1 MFTFLLQLCVF
12 APAAFSRS
20 CICEKYQ
27 PVSLEQQGVMHS
39 PLPMEKPL
47 DSVVTP
53 IIKTFHISVNLILL
67 SYLIHTS
74 KISNSTENENSLMS
88 TESNL

>member
-67 SYLIHTS
+67 SYLIHTL
-74 KISNSTENENSLMS
+74 KFPIALKMKTAL
-88 TESNL
+88 